1 MGRRRIKQAI
11 KQLQEAGGRRQI
23 NNFRKRKLR
32 QEGKEL
38 DDGVIRDRKGEGGK
52 ALDTDRG

>member
-11 KQLQEAGGRRQI
+11 KQLQEAGERRQI
-23 NNFRKRKLR
+23 SNFRKRKFE

-38 DDGVIRDRKGEGGK
+38 DDVVIRDREGEGGK